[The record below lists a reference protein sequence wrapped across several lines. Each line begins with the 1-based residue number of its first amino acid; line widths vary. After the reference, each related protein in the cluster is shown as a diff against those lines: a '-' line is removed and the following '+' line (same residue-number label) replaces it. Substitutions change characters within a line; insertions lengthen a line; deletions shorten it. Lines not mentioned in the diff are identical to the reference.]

1 MSTHHWDK
9 VAQGRYATTY
19 LGHTLQAIRTED
31 PYHPEQRPYIAV
43 VDRVPLEP
51 GEWSL
56 NRAKTKAVQFV
67 ERQNGKLKAERL
79 FTGARPPAAELLP
92 FSNQNASVPEPEPD
106 VPEPPEPPELPPEP
120 ELPPVE
126 PELPPE
132 PDAPVPEPEPAVP
145 EPEPVRP
152 SAGPS
157 SRSETETSALIFA
170 TLLDPNTLSALNILK
185 ETLSLMREVAEVK
198 CTVSLPPTME
208 L

>member
-67 ERQNGKLKAERL
+67 ERQNGRIKAERL

-92 FSNQNASVPEPEPD
+92 FSNQNTSVPEPA
-106 VPEPPEPPELPPEP
+106 VPEPPEPPE
-120 ELPPVE
+120 
-126 PELPPE
+126 
-132 PDAPVPEPEPAVP
+132 PDVPEPEPAVP
-145 EPEPVRP
+145 EPEPAVPEPDPAVPEPEPEPVRQ
-152 SAGPS
+152 G
-157 SRSETETSALIFA
+157 ETSALIFA

>member
-1 MSTHHWDK
+1 MTAHHWDK

-92 FSNQNASVPEPEPD
+92 FSNQNTSVPEPEPP
-106 VPEPPEPPELPPEP
+106 VPEPEPPES

-126 PELPPE
+126 PELPPPE
-132 PDAPVPEPEPAVP
+132 PEPEPAVPEPEPAVP
-145 EPEPVRP
+145 EPEPAVRQ
-152 SAGPS
+152 G
-157 SRSETETSALIFA
+157 ETSALIFA

>member
-67 ERQNGKLKAERL
+67 ERQNGRIKAERL

-92 FSNQNASVPEPEPD
+92 FSNQNTSVPEPA
-106 VPEPPEPPELPPEP
+106 VPEPPEPPE
-120 ELPPVE
+120 
-126 PELPPE
+126 
-132 PDAPVPEPEPAVP
+132 PDVPEPEPAVP
-145 EPEPVRP
+145 EPEPAVPEPEPEPVRQ
-152 SAGPS
+152 G
-157 SRSETETSALIFA
+157 ETSALIFA